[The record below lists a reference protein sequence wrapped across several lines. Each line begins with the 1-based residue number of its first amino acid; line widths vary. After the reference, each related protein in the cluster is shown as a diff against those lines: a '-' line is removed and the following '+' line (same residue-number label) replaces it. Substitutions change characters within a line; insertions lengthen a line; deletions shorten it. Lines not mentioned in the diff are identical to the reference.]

1 MVVEGERKEGME
13 EEKEDERD
21 AAIGLSS

>member
-1 MVVEGERKEGME
+1 MMVEGERKEGME